1 MSALPLKAD
10 IDLKSPFWVT
20 GKERAFAQRLTVWRG
35 VDCGIPTAM
44 LFHSIGYRLRMVA
57 RSAQASTQFFESLMN
72 QSIIYA
78 IGAMICYGFTDFI
91 YKQGTNAGIRA
102 EHFLMVQ
109 GWCFL
114 PLVILYA
121 LATHSLVLDQR
132 RYGVRLLAPL
142 SSSASIILYAA

>member
-1 MSALPLKAD
+1 
-10 IDLKSPFWVT
+10 
-20 GKERAFAQRLTVWRG
+20 
-35 VDCGIPTAM
+35 
-44 LFHSIGYRLRMVA
+44 
-57 RSAQASTQFFESLMN
+57 MN

-91 YKQGTNAGIRA
+91 YKQGANAGIRA

-121 LATHSLVLDQR
+121 LATHSLVLDQTGF
-132 RYGVRLLAPL
+132 GVRLLAPS
-142 SSSASIILYAA
+142 SSSASIISYAA